1 MSDDKNDKDNEY
13 DSGIISDRKFK
24 ICVAL
29 NKEKDVASLSSP
41 VPMRT
46 MI

>member
-1 MSDDKNDKDNEY
+1 MNDDKNDKDNEY

-29 NKEKDVASLSSP
+29 NKEKGVASFRNP
-41 VPMRT
+41 VMMRT
-46 MI
+46 